1 MKKKV
6 LYTLALGV
14 LFISV
19 SIAGVIAA
27 DAPSTKG
34 RAGLYNPTPV
44 EKAPLTATET
54 NSLYAPLRA
63 NPTSSGA
70 PRPDEGIGTEVP
82 VGNMPGVILLGAAM
96 AYLGF
101 VFIRKRNEIRVKN

>member
-1 MKKKV
+1 M
-6 LYTLALGV
+6 
-14 LFISV
+14 SV
-19 SIAGVIAA
+19 SLTGVIAA
-27 DAPSTKG
+27 DTPSTKG

-63 NPTSSGA
+63 NPTGSGA

-82 VGNMPGVILLGAAM
+82 VGDMPSVVLFLTAA

-101 VFIRKRNEIRVKN
+101 VFVRKQRELRVKN